1 MEILITFL
9 PLLIG
14 LVVPAGV
21 LICVWLI
28 MKKSSGNKDLLIQ
41 QLMEKNAILEA
52 KVELLLDE
60 ARANRANG

>member
-14 LVVPAGV
+14 LVFPAGV

-41 QLMEKNAILEA
+41 QLMEKNAKLEA
-52 KVELLLDE
+52 KVELLLEEVKASRD
-60 ARANRANG
+60 NG